1 MKKEI
6 ITDNGVFSYE
16 EVELFLGRK
25 ILDPDICKKNLF
37 ERIGKKDA
45 AGMQTKH

>member
-6 ITDNGVFSYE
+6 ITDNGIYSYE

-25 ILDPDICKKNLF
+25 IIDQENFKWNPVEFK
-37 ERIGKKDA
+37 EVS
-45 AGMQTKH
+45 